1 MLIIHAN
8 LLGKRQSADGYGN
21 GWVIRPCQFCAN
33 SVPYID
39 LTEVP
44 SKRIFSSITRSGT
57 AISKTRFFGS
67 LDFPTRRF
75 ARTLKNTRQSKQIKT
90 HPSTTD
96 LQAITTNRLGNF
108 CRLALQE
115 ASILMDTPKGHIFS
129 PPRPPKRAE
138 ATAFSPSR
146 HEKETSNETP
156 EHPRYRENK
165 DNDDEE
171 DNQGVPPASSDLTS
185 PRVLKYRREYNE
197 EDGFAAEQAQARKYL
212 HHDICVPTF
221 AVPLPFHLILM
232 KMIHSQR

>member
-1 MLIIHAN
+1 MHSFDAAPTTDAAIENAMPVVHCDEAASPGDIASN
-8 LLGKRQSADGYGN
+8 VQ
-21 GWVIRPCQFCAN
+21 
-33 SVPYID
+33 
-39 LTEVP
+39 
-44 SKRIFSSITRSGT
+44 
-57 AISKTRFFGS
+57 AISGRQGGLCVRFSPPTYAMYEVRDSNFGDPVFWV

-129 PPRPPKRAE
+129 PSRPPKRAE

-197 EDGFAAEQAQARKYL
+197 EDGFAAEQAQA
-212 HHDICVPTF
+212 
-221 AVPLPFHLILM
+221 
-232 KMIHSQR
+232 S

>member
-1 MLIIHAN
+1 
-8 LLGKRQSADGYGN
+8 
-21 GWVIRPCQFCAN
+21 
-33 SVPYID
+33 
-39 LTEVP
+39 
-44 SKRIFSSITRSGT
+44 
-57 AISKTRFFGS
+57 
-67 LDFPTRRF
+67 
-75 ARTLKNTRQSKQIKT
+75 
-90 HPSTTD
+90 
-96 LQAITTNRLGNF
+96 
-108 CRLALQE
+108 
-115 ASILMDTPKGHIFS
+115 MDTPKGHIFS

-212 HHDICVPTF
+212 HHDILRADFRGTATVSSQ
-221 AVPLPFHLILM
+221 

>member
-1 MLIIHAN
+1 M
-8 LLGKRQSADGYGN
+8 
-21 GWVIRPCQFCAN
+21 
-33 SVPYID
+33 VPDRFRYPAI
-39 LTEVP
+39 
-44 SKRIFSSITRSGT
+44 SGT
-57 AISKTRFFGS
+57 WVFGS

-185 PRVLKYRREYNE
+185 PRVLKYRREYSE

-212 HHDICVPTF
+212 HHDMLR
-221 AVPLPFHLILM
+221 AD
-232 KMIHSQR
+232 

>member
-1 MLIIHAN
+1 M
-8 LLGKRQSADGYGN
+8 
-21 GWVIRPCQFCAN
+21 
-33 SVPYID
+33 
-39 LTEVP
+39 
-44 SKRIFSSITRSGT
+44 
-57 AISKTRFFGS
+57 
-67 LDFPTRRF
+67 
-75 ARTLKNTRQSKQIKT
+75 KNTRQSKQIKT
-90 HPSTTD
+90 HPSTTEI
-96 LQAITTNRLGNF
+96 QAITTIRLGNF

-212 HHDICVPTF
+212 HHDILRADFRGTATVSS
-221 AVPLPFHLILM
+221 
-232 KMIHSQR
+232 HSDEDDSFSEMSI